1 VTAATQLPRILAPD
15 GVQPAVGRRRDNTLG
30 DDEGSQMTSETHP
43 SGGRDP
49 SRLPVLLVDANPAD
63 ASLVMAALD
72 GSAGRFLVHWVQTLG
87 AARAAIV
94 EAHYECLVVDLELP
108 DAVGL
113 GVIDALREHAVDTAI
128 VVLTGN
134 AASDLGVQPIQRGA
148 DDYLQ
153 KSEISTSQMRRSVD
167 HAIERKR
174 SEALARETAAR
185 SASVLEALDE
195 GVIVFDA
202 TARVV
207 SLNPA
212 AETLLDLSAAELIGH
227 HVRKMPWTTI
237 NRDGTPLSDDEHPD
251 VLTLT
256 SGQPISR
263 MVVGLQRLN
272 GDVLWIELSTSP
284 LLSPDGQVDGVVVS
298 MHEIGER
305 IAAEES
311 ARFQSALLAAIGQ
324 AVVVTDA
331 QGQVI
336 FWNPAAERMHGWPA
350 AAALGQPALELVP
363 AASAEQV
370 REIAETMLEGDTW
383 TGDFLLLRR
392 DGTKFPAIV
401 TDTPVFDDAGN
412 LMAVIGVSTDI
423 SERKRAEETAQAL
436 AAIVET
442 TGDAIFT
449 KSIDGTILTWNRGA
463 EQLYGYTANDAIGCH
478 VSLLHADEA
487 IYEVQSILASV
498 AAGET
503 VRGLETIR
511 HRRDGSRVEVSLTV
525 SPIFDGAGSIAS
537 ASVIARDVSDRC
549 ALERELVQ
557 QAMEDTL
564 TGLPNRTLLADRL
577 AHAVAGSGR
586 RGTSTAVL
594 FVDLDHFKNVNDAN
608 GHLIGDQLL
617 VAIANRLRAAM
628 RPADTV
634 ARFGGDEF
642 VVVCEDADE
651 AAAAQVATRVAET
664 LSEPIQL
671 AGQEFHVTASIGI
684 AVSPPLEANGD
695 VLLRNADA
703 AMYDAKAHGRAR
715 YRVFDAALADQSSQR
730 LELTNDLREALNEA
744 KLELHYQPVIEL
756 ATGRVVG
763 LEALARWHRTSGWVP
778 PAVFVPLAEAGG
790 FVSTLDRWV
799 LKQAC
804 LDGAALRARGALPVD
819 ARLAVNISAGG
830 IADPDLVEVV
840 RAAAAHARLP
850 LDALEIEVTETGF
863 LTDPVTADRVL
874 SALQASGVGV
884 ALDDFG
890 TGYSSFTNLRQL
902 PVTTIKI
909 DRSFVQNIALRPDD
923 LAIVTSVVELAHAI
937 GLRTIAEGVE
947 TWEQLAL
954 LHRLG
959 CDAGQGHIWSKALPR
974 EELARLLKGDSVSF
988 VTAVASADAPRQP
1001 RCGAAVTNE
1010 HGLHRIV
1017 ALHGDGDS
1025 PTTIAAALNAD
1036 GFHTPRGMR
1045 WHTSSVSRVLND
1057 VA

>member
-1 VTAATQLPRILAPD
+1 MRNETDTSSS
-15 GVQPAVGRRRDNTLG
+15 G
-30 DDEGSQMTSETHP
+30 DARPLT
-43 SGGRDP
+43 
-49 SRLPVLLVDANPAD
+49 VLLIDESAVDAK
-63 ASLVMAALD
+63 LVMAALD
-72 GSAGRFLVHWVQTLG
+72 ESAGRFDVHWVSSLQ

-108 DAVGL
+108 DSAGL
-113 GVIDALREHAVDTAI
+113 GVIDVLREHAVDTAI
-128 VVLTGN
+128 VVLAGN
-134 AASDLGVQPIQRGA
+134 ATADLGVQPIQRGA
-148 DDYLQ
+148 DDCLL
-153 KSEISTSQMRRSVD
+153 KSEISTLQMRRSVD
-167 HAIERKR
+167 HAVERRR
-174 SEALARETAAR
+174 SESLARETAAR
-185 SASVLEALDE
+185 SASVLEALGE
-195 GVIVFDA
+195 GVMVLDA
-202 TARVV
+202 KARVV

-212 AETLLDLSAAELIGH
+212 AETLLGLSATALIGH
-227 HVRKMPWTTI
+227 HVRNVPWSVI
-237 NRDGTPLSDDEHPD
+237 NRDGTPLSREGLPAD
-251 VLTLT
+251 LTLT
-256 SGQPISR
+256 SGRPIR
-263 MVVGLQRLN
+263 GMIFGLQPAT

-284 LLSPDGQVDGVVVS
+284 LLSPEGRVDGVVVS
-298 MHEIGER
+298 MREITQR

-311 ARFQSALLAAIGQ
+311 AHFQSALLAAIGQ

-331 QGQVI
+331 QGRVI

-350 AAALGQPALELVP
+350 AEALGQPAQELVP
-363 AASAEQV
+363 AASAEQA
-370 REIAETMLEGDTW
+370 REIAQTMLEGNTW
-383 TGDFLLLRR
+383 SGDFLVLRR
-392 DGTKFPAIV
+392 DGTQFPAIV
-401 TDTPVFDDAGN
+401 TDTPVLDDAGK
-412 LMAVIGVSTDI
+412 LTAIIGVSTDI
-423 SERKRAEETAQAL
+423 SERKHAEETARAL

-449 KSIDGTILTWNRGA
+449 KSVGGTILTWNRGA
-463 EQLYGYTANDAIGCH
+463 EQLYGFTAQDAIGCH
-478 VSLLHADEA
+478 VSLLNANETA
-487 IYEVQSILASV
+487 NEVQSILASV
-498 AAGET
+498 TAGET
-503 VRGLETIR
+503 VRGLETVR

-525 SPIFDGAGSIAS
+525 SPIFNEDGSIAS

-549 ALERELVQ
+549 RLERELVQ
-557 QAMEDTL
+557 QAIEDTL

-577 AHAVAGSGR
+577 AQAVAGSGR
-586 RGTSTAVL
+586 RGSSTAVL

-617 VAIANRLRAAM
+617 VEIAERLRAAM

-651 AAAAQVATRVAET
+651 TAAARVATRIAEA
-664 LSEPIQL
+664 LSEPIDV
-671 AGQEFHVTASIGI
+671 AGQRFHITASIGI

-703 AMYDAKAHGRAR
+703 ARYDAKAHGRAR
-715 YRVFDAALADQSSQR
+715 YRVFDAELADQSSQR
-730 LELTNDLREALNEA
+730 LELTNDLREALSEA

-756 ATGRVVG
+756 ASGRIVG
-763 LEALARWHRTSGWVP
+763 LEALARWHHPTNGWVP

-799 LKQAC
+799 LEQAC
-804 LDGAALRARGALPVD
+804 LDGAALRARGALPLD

-830 IADPDLVEVV
+830 IADPDLVEAV
-840 RAAAAHARLP
+840 REAAAHARLP

-863 LTDPVTADRVL
+863 LTDPTTADRVL
-874 SALQASGVGV
+874 SALHDSGVGV

-909 DRSFVQNIALRPDD
+909 DRSFVQHLALRPDD

-947 TWEQLAL
+947 TSEQLAL

-959 CDAGQGHIWSKALPR
+959 CDAGQGHIWSEALPR
-974 EELARLLKGDSVSF
+974 EELAVLLKGDSVSF
-988 VTAVASADAPRQP
+988 VAAVPSADAQRQP
-1001 RCGAAVTNE
+1001 RSSAAVTNE

-1017 ALHGDGDS
+1017 ALHGEGDS

-1036 GFHTPRGMR
+1036 GYHTPRGMR
-1045 WHTSSVSRVLND
+1045 WHTSSVARALND